1 MRAFQKI
8 RAVAFA
14 CAMLAAGTLPAETLV
29 WTGAASSDW
38 NLSDLNWTNALGEAT
53 AWVNG
58 SDALFTS
65 AAVAT
70 VSIADDMELRN
81 LTLEAPEG
89 KEMVWS
95 DGGGSLTFVTDEA
108 TPTNTFTL
116 SNDGKHCQMH
126 ARVVCTAPFHLPGA
140 GVLRLHH
147 ANNTF
152 QGGIVLSR
160 SQLRFLRSGSLGSE
174 TVAMDA
180 FGRHDG
186 VISVFLDD
194 VPQPAAPDVKFIQNA
209 YAFMGSVNANAVTVK
224 GVGVTPDNKERT
236 FGFGRSNDNTCS
248 VTLSLTRPDS
258 EGIAKYRLRGG
269 RLRFAFDGGVVK
281 AAPEAR
287 ELWFTTPQNLP
298 APMTAR
304 VTKNGVTFDTA
315 GANTELGLTLQF
327 DAAAAA
333 TNVLET
339 VEPQNWSFE
348 TGSYLPYWSL
358 DAGGVNESS
367 SVQNNTS
374 AFMNDSAG
382 KHVEDFCTTN
392 GSRFAVLRRYGSIT
406 QTVTLPT
413 AGLWR
418 VVYERGCR
426 PNTGYP
432 AQALSLTVSLGG
444 DANATV
450 SPAQPS
456 VAVYPFRRET
466 TDLFELE
473 AGSHVLKFT
482 SGPHNSANYAVLLDA
497 IRLERCELEPAADG
511 PLVKTGI
518 GSLAVT
524 NLVTDG
530 LVAVSNGTL
539 TVRKAALDG
548 APVEVAAGGT
558 LELYATKL
566 TNATVNVASGGTLR
580 LRDGDGR
587 NLVANGSFEDNLF
600 PGVGY
605 QAYAQNGGP
614 RGWKMNYDVSSDIPG
629 IQVNGSAMSNKG
641 PDTDYG
647 CTTAYLRQQARL
659 QQTVTVPADGTYE
672 LSFMHACRFG
682 YNSYTIPLTCLID
695 GVAIASNGT
704 RTANYGFERSTT
716 RVNLT
721 AGEHTLMFA
730 TGSSS
735 VLYAALFIDDVRLM
749 PVEGTNTLDGNA
761 LAFASGATLDLQ
773 NAELVYIGGGVTVDG
788 RVVKGTA
795 NTLRRAGVTVTGNG
809 AIQIGPTQGAVVI
822 IR

>member
-1 MRAFQKI
+1 MCDSLKQRMVIA
-8 RAVAFA
+8 A
-14 CAMLAAGTLPAETLV
+14 CTLLTMGPLSAETLV
-29 WTGAASSDW
+29 WTGVASSNW
-38 NLSDLNWTNALGEAT
+38 NLSDANWTNELGEAT

-58 SDALFTS
+58 SSATFTECGS
-65 AAVAT
+65 AALTISVT
-70 VSIADDMELRN
+70 DDIQLHN
-81 LTLEAPEG
+81 LMLTRTSPA
-89 KEMVWS
+89 VTWN
-95 DGGGSLTFVTDEA
+95 DGGGSLTFVSDEA
-108 TPTNTFTL
+108 NPTNYITITQ
-116 SNDGKHCQMH
+116 DGLHAEMN
-126 ARVVCTAPFHLPGA
+126 ARVNCA
-140 GVLRLHH
+140 GPLVKDGGGVMRLYNGG
-147 ANNTF
+147 NNLT
-152 QGGIVLSR
+152 GGVVVER
-160 SQLRFLRSGSLGSE
+160 SQLRFGPSGSIGPCTVTVLGNS
-174 TVAMDA
+174 TLFSDA
-180 FGRHDG
+180 T
-186 VISVFLDD
+186 S
-194 VPQPAAPDVKFIQNA
+194 APDVKYVESDQ
-209 YAFMGSVNANAVTVK
+209 AFMGSTGYMLTIKN
-224 GVGVTPDNKERT
+224 VGVTADNVSRK
-236 FGFGRSNDNTCS
+236 FGIGRSNDNSCKI
-248 VTLSLTRPDS
+248 TLALTEPES
-258 EGIAKYRLRGG
+258 EGIGQYVVRGG
-269 RLRFAFDGGVVK
+269 GMDLTFDGGTVK
-281 AAPEAR
+281 ASPKTSDVFFNA
-287 ELWFTTPQNLP
+287 TGNMTPV
-298 APMTAR
+298 AR
-304 VTKNGVTFDTA
+304 VTNSGVTFDTA

-348 TGSYLPYWSL
+348 TGSYSPYWSL

-418 VVYERGCR
+418 VAYERGCR

-466 TDLFELE
+466 TGLFELE
-473 AGSHVLKFT
+473 AGPQVLKFT
-482 SGPHNSANYAVLLDA
+482 SGPHNSANFAVLLDA
-497 IRLERCELEPAADG
+497 IRLERCELTPVPVG
-511 PLVKTGI
+511 PLVKTGV

-539 TVRKAALDG
+539 TVRQATLDG
-548 APVEVAAGGT
+548 TPVEVAAGGT

-566 TNATVNVASGGTLR
+566 TNAVVNVASGGTLR

-587 NLVANGSFEDNLF
+587 NFVENGSFEDNKLAAAEF
-600 PGVGY
+600 L
-605 QAYAQNGGP
+605 AYSSVSRP
-614 RGWKMNYDVSSDIPG
+614 RGWTMSYDVSSDIPG
-629 IQVNGSAMSNKG
+629 IQANGSGMSTRG
-641 PDTDYG
+641 PETEYG
-647 CTTAYLRQQARL
+647 RTTAYLRQQARL

-682 YNSYTIPLTCLID
+682 YNSYTIPLSCLID
-695 GVAIASNGT
+695 GVVVASNGT

-716 RVNLT
+716 RLNLT
-721 AGEHTLMFA
+721 AGEHTLVFS

-749 PVEGTNTLDGNA
+749 SVEGTNTLDGNA

-795 NTLRRAGVTVTGNG
+795 NSLRRAGVTVTGAG
-809 AIQIGPTQGAVVI
+809 AIQIGPPQGTTI
-822 IR
+822 LFR

>member
-1 MRAFQKI
+1 MCDSLKHCM
-8 RAVAFA
+8 VAA
-14 CAMLAAGTLPAETLV
+14 TCAMLAAGTLPAETLV

-38 NLSDLNWTNALGEAT
+38 NLTDANWTNELGEET

-58 SDALFTS
+58 SSATFTECGS
-65 AAVAT
+65 AALTISVT
-70 VSIADDMELRN
+70 DDIQLRN
-81 LTLEAPEG
+81 LMLTRTSPA
-89 KEMVWS
+89 VTWN
-95 DGGGSLTFVTDEA
+95 DGGGSLTFVSDEA
-108 TPTNTFTL
+108 NPTNYITI
-116 SNDGKHCQMH
+116 SQDGLHAEMN
-126 ARVVCTAPFHLPGA
+126 ARVNCA
-140 GVLRLHH
+140 GPLVKDGGGVIRLYNGG
-147 ANNTF
+147 NNLT
-152 QGGIVLSR
+152 GGVVVAK
-160 SQLRFLRSGSLGSE
+160 SQLRFGPSGSIGPCTVTVLGNS
-174 TVAMDA
+174 TLFSDA
-180 FGRHDG
+180 T
-186 VISVFLDD
+186 S
-194 VPQPAAPDVKFIQNA
+194 APDVKYVESDQ
-209 YAFMGSVNANAVTVK
+209 AFMGSTGYMLTIK
-224 GVGVTPDNKERT
+224 SVGVTDGNVSRK
-236 FGFGRSNDNTCS
+236 FGIGRSNDNSCKI
-248 VTLSLTRPDS
+248 TLALTDPES
-258 EGIAKYRLRGG
+258 EGIGQYVVRGG
-269 RLRFAFDGGVVK
+269 GMDLTFDGGTVK
-281 AAPEAR
+281 ASPKTSDVFFNA
-287 ELWFTTPQNLP
+287 TGNMTPV
-298 APMTAR
+298 AR
-304 VTKNGVTFDTA
+304 VTNNGVTFDTA
-315 GANTELGLTLQF
+315 GADTELGLTLAF
-327 DAAAAA
+327 DGPKAI
-333 TNVLET
+333 TNVVET

-348 TGSYLPYWSL
+348 TGSFSPWSP
-358 DAGGVNESS
+358 DAGGANETS

-382 KHVEDFCTTN
+382 THVEDFCTTN
-392 GSRFAVLRRYGSIT
+392 GSKFAVLRRYASIT
-406 QTVTLPT
+406 QTVSLPT

-418 VVYERGCR
+418 VAYERGCR
-426 PNTGYP
+426 PHTGYP

-473 AGSHVLKFT
+473 AGPQVLKFT
-482 SGPHNSANYAVLLDA
+482 SGPHDKANYAVLLDA
-497 IRLERCELEPAADG
+497 IRLERCELEPVPMG
-511 PLVKTGI
+511 SLVKTGV

-539 TVRKAALDG
+539 TVRQATLDG
-548 APVEVAAGGT
+548 TPVEVAAGGT

-566 TNATVNVASGGTLR
+566 TNATVNVASDGALR
-580 LRDGDGR
+580 LRDGDGK
-587 NLVANGSFEDNLF
+587 NFVANGSFEDNLF

-672 LSFMHACRFG
+672 VSFMHACRFG

-695 GVAIASNGT
+695 GVAVASNGT

-721 AGEHTLMFA
+721 AGEHTLMFS

-735 VLYAALFIDDVRLM
+735 VLYAAIFIDDVRLM

-788 RVVKGTA
+788 RAVKGSTNA
-795 NTLRRAGVTVTGNG
+795 LRRAGVSVTGG
-809 AIQIGPTQGAVVI
+809 GEIQIGPPQGTTVLV
-822 IR
+822 R

>member
-1 MRAFQKI
+1 MKAGFLIPGRLA
-8 RAVAFA
+8 RVLA
-14 CAMLAAGTLPAETLV
+14 LAAIVAAGSASAETLV

-38 NLSDLNWTNALGEAT
+38 NLTDLNWTNEQGEAT

-58 SDALFTS
+58 SSATFTECGS
-65 AAVAT
+65 AALTISVT
-70 VSIADDMELRN
+70 DDIQLHN
-81 LTLEAPEG
+81 LMMTRTSPA
-89 KEMVWS
+89 VTWN
-95 DGGGSLTFVTDEA
+95 DGGGSLTFVSDEA
-108 TPTNTFTL
+108 NPTNYITI
-116 SNDGKHCQMH
+116 SQDGLHAEMN
-126 ARVVCTAPFHLPGA
+126 ARVNSARPLVKDGG
-140 GVLRLHH
+140 GVIRLYNGV
-147 ANNTF
+147 NNLT
-152 QGGIVLSR
+152 GGVVVAK
-160 SQLRFLRSGSLGSE
+160 SQLRFGPSGSIGPCTVTVLGNS
-174 TVAMDA
+174 TLFSDA
-180 FGRHDG
+180 T
-186 VISVFLDD
+186 S
-194 VPQPAAPDVKFIQNA
+194 APDVKYVESDQ
-209 YAFMGSVNANAVTVK
+209 AFMGSTGYMLTIK
-224 GVGVTPDNKERT
+224 SVGVTADNVSRK
-236 FGFGRSNDNTCS
+236 FGIGRSNDNSCKI
-248 VTLSLTRPDS
+248 TLALTDPES
-258 EGIAKYRLRGG
+258 EGIGQYVVRGG
-269 RLRFAFDGGVVK
+269 GMDLTFDGGTVK
-281 AAPEAR
+281 ASPKTSDVFFNATENM
-287 ELWFTTPQNLP
+287 TPV
-298 APMTAR
+298 AR
-304 VTKNGVTFDTA
+304 VTNNGVTFDTA
-315 GANTELGLTLQF
+315 GANTELGLKLAF
-327 DAAAAA
+327 DGPKAI
-333 TNVLET
+333 TNVVET
-339 VEPQNWSFE
+339 VEPENWSFE
-348 TGSYLPYWSL
+348 TGSFSPWSVN
-358 DAGGVNESS
+358 AGGVNETSA
-367 SVQNNTS
+367 VQNNTS

-382 KHVEDFCTTN
+382 NHVEAFCTTN

-406 QTVTLPT
+406 QTVSLPT

-418 VVYERGCR
+418 VSYERGCR
-426 PNTGYP
+426 PHTGYP

-456 VAVYPFRRET
+456 VAAYPFRRET

-482 SGPHNSANYAVLLDA
+482 SGPHDKANYAVLLDA
-497 IRLERCELEPAADG
+497 IRLERCELAPVPMG
-511 PLVKTGI
+511 PLVKTGV

-539 TVRKAALDG
+539 TVRQTTLDG
-548 APVEVAAGGT
+548 ARVEVAAGGT

-580 LRDGDGR
+580 LRDGDGK
-587 NLVANGSFEDNLF
+587 NFVANGSFEDNLF

-672 LSFMHACRFG
+672 VSFMHACRFG

-695 GVAIASNGT
+695 GAAVASNGT

-721 AGEHTLMFA
+721 AGEHTLMFS

-735 VLYAALFIDDVRLM
+735 VLYAAIFIDDVRLM
-749 PVEGTNTLDGNA
+749 SVEGTNTLDGNA

-773 NAELVYIGGGVTVDG
+773 NAEQVYIGGGVTVDG
-788 RVVKGTA
+788 RAVKGNA
-795 NTLRRAGVTVTGNG
+795 NALRRAGLTVTGTG
-809 AIQIGPTQGAVVI
+809 SIQIGPPQGTTVLF
-822 IR
+822 R

>member
-1 MRAFQKI
+1 MFFCPKI
-8 RAVAFA
+8 RASATV
-14 CAMLAAGTLPAETLV
+14 CTLLLAAALPAETLV

-38 NLSDLNWTNALGEAT
+38 NLADANWTNELGEAT

-58 SDALFTS
+58 SSATFAECGS
-65 AAVAT
+65 AALTISVT
-70 VSIADDMELRN
+70 DDIQLHN
-81 LTLEAPEG
+81 LMLTRTSPA
-89 KEMVWS
+89 VTWN
-95 DGGGSLTFVTDEA
+95 DGGGSLTFVSDDA
-108 TPTNTFTL
+108 NPTNYITI
-116 SNDGKHCQMH
+116 SQDGLHAEMN
-126 ARVVCTAPFHLPGA
+126 ARVNCA
-140 GVLRLHH
+140 GPLVKDGGGVMRLYNG
-147 ANNTF
+147 ANNLT
-152 QGGIVLSR
+152 GGVVVAR
-160 SQLRFLRSGSLGSE
+160 SQLRFGPSGSIGPCTVTVLGNS
-174 TVAMDA
+174 TLFSDA
-180 FGRHDG
+180 T
-186 VISVFLDD
+186 S
-194 VPQPAAPDVKFIQNA
+194 APDVKYVESDQ
-209 YAFMGSVNANAVTVK
+209 AFMGSTGYMLTIK
-224 GVGVTPDNKERT
+224 SVGVTDDNVSRK
-236 FGFGRSNDNTCS
+236 FGIGRSNDSSCKI
-248 VTLSLTRPDS
+248 TLALTDPES
-258 EGIAKYRLRGG
+258 EGIGQYVVRGG
-269 RLRFAFDGGVVK
+269 GMNLTFDGGTVK
-281 AAPEAR
+281 ASPKTSDVFFNA
-287 ELWFTTPQNLP
+287 TGNMTPV
-298 APMTAR
+298 AR
-304 VTKNGVTFDTA
+304 VTKSGVTFDTA
-315 GANTELGLTLQF
+315 GADTELGLTLAF
-327 DAAAAA
+327 DGPKAI
-333 TNVLET
+333 TNVVET

-348 TGSYLPYWSL
+348 TGSFSPYWSL
-358 DAGGVNESS
+358 NAGEANESS
-367 SVQNNTS
+367 TVQNNTS

-382 KHVEDFCTTN
+382 THVEAFCTTN
-392 GSRFAVLRRYGSIT
+392 GSKFAVLRRYGSIT
-406 QTVTLPT
+406 QTVSLPT

-418 VVYERGCR
+418 VAYERGCR
-426 PNTGYP
+426 PHTGYP

-672 LSFMHACRFG
+672 LSFMHASRFG

-695 GVAIASNGT
+695 GVAVASNGT

-716 RVNLT
+716 RVDLT
-721 AGEHTLMFA
+721 AGEHTLVFS

-735 VLYAALFIDDVRLM
+735 VLYAAIFIDDVRLM

-795 NTLRRAGVTVTGNG
+795 NSLRRAGVTVTGIG
-809 AIQIGPTQGAVVI
+809 AIQIGPPQGTVVI

>member
-1 MRAFQKI
+1 MFFCPKI
-8 RAVAFA
+8 RASATV
-14 CAMLAAGTLPAETLV
+14 CTLLLAGALPAETLV

-38 NLSDLNWTNALGEAT
+38 NLADANWTNELGEAT

-58 SDALFTS
+58 NSATFTECGS
-65 AAVAT
+65 AALTISVT
-70 VSIADDMELRN
+70 DDIQLHN
-81 LTLEAPEG
+81 LMLTRTSPA
-89 KEMVWS
+89 VTWNDS
-95 DGGGSLTFVTDEA
+95 GGSLTFVSDDA
-108 TPTNTFTL
+108 NPTNYITI
-116 SNDGKHCQMH
+116 SQDGLHAEMN
-126 ARVVCTAPFHLPGA
+126 ARVNCA
-140 GVLRLHH
+140 GPLVKDGGGVIRLYNGG
-147 ANNTF
+147 NNLT
-152 QGGIVLSR
+152 GGVVVEK
-160 SQLRFLRSGSLGSE
+160 SQLRFGPSGSIGPGTVTVLGNS
-174 TVAMDA
+174 TLFSDA
-180 FGRHDG
+180 T
-186 VISVFLDD
+186 S
-194 VPQPAAPDVKFIQNA
+194 APDVKYVESDQ
-209 YAFMGSVNANAVTVK
+209 AFMGSTGYMLTIK
-224 GVGVTPDNKERT
+224 SVGVTDDNVSRK
-236 FGFGRSNDNTCS
+236 FGIGRSNDNSCKI
-248 VTLSLTRPDS
+248 TLALTDPES
-258 EGIAKYRLRGG
+258 EGIGQYVLRGG
-269 RLRFAFDGGVVK
+269 GMDLTFDGGTVK
-281 AAPEAR
+281 ASPKTSDVFFNA
-287 ELWFTTPQNLP
+287 TGNMTPV
-298 APMTAR
+298 AH

-315 GANTELGLTLQF
+315 GADTELGLTLAF
-327 DAAAAA
+327 DGPKAI
-333 TNVLET
+333 TNVVQT
-339 VEPQNWSFE
+339 VEPENWSFE
-348 TGSYLPYWSL
+348 TGSFSPWSPN
-358 DAGGVNESS
+358 AGGVNETS

-374 AFMNDSAG
+374 AFMNDSPG
-382 KHVEDFCTTN
+382 NHVEEFCTTN
-392 GSRFAVLRRYGSIT
+392 GSKFAVLRRYASIT
-406 QTVTLPT
+406 QTVSLPT

-418 VVYERGCR
+418 VAYERGCR
-426 PNTGYP
+426 PHTGYP

-497 IRLERCELEPAADG
+497 IRLERCEVEPAPDG

-566 TNATVNVASGGTLR
+566 TNATVNVAAGGTLR
-580 LRDGDGR
+580 LRDGDGK
-587 NLVANGSFEDNLF
+587 NFVANGSFEDNLF

-605 QAYAQNGGP
+605 QAYSQNGGP

-672 LSFMHACRFG
+672 VSFMHACRFG

-695 GVAIASNGT
+695 GVAVASNGT

-716 RVNLT
+716 RVDLT
-721 AGEHTLMFA
+721 AGEHTLMFS

-735 VLYAALFIDDVRLM
+735 VLYAAIFIDDVRLM
-749 PVEGTNTLDGNA
+749 PVAGTNTLDGNA

-795 NTLRRAGVTVTGNG
+795 NTLRRAGVTVTGAG
-809 AIQIGPTQGAVVI
+809 AIQIGPPQGTVVI

>member
-1 MRAFQKI
+1 MMDMKTTSARSGMRKLGAAL
-8 RAVAFA
+8 AVA
-14 CAMLAAGTLPAETLV
+14 LAWAGGLSAETLT
-29 WTGAASSDW
+29 WTGTESAVW
-38 NLSDLNWTNALGEAT
+38 DLTAVNWTNELGEAT

-58 SDALFTS
+58 SDALFPS
-65 AAVAT
+65 NAVPP
-70 VSIADDMELRN
+70 VSVVSDVELHN
-81 LTLEAPEG
+81 LTLERRAG
-89 KEMVWS
+89 MFDWA
-95 DGGGSLTFVTDEA
+95 DGGGSLTFVSDGA
-108 TPTNTFTL
+108 NPTNYIRFG
-116 SNDGKHCQMH
+116 NDTQHHDLH
-126 ARVVCTAPFHLPGA
+126 ARVSCAGPFVKDGDAVLYLYNTGNNFAGGIFQTMSQMRICSSDAVGPGA
-140 GVLRLHH
+140 V
-147 ANNTF
+147 TM
-152 QGGIVLSR
+152 
-160 SQLRFLRSGSLGSE
+160 LGKS
-174 TVAMDA
+174 TV
-180 FGRHDG
+180 FNLNEP
-186 VISVFLDD
+186 I
-194 VPQPAAPDVKFIQNA
+194 APDVKFIQDSDENLL
-209 YAFMGSVNANAVTVK
+209 GSVGPMLTIKSVGATANNAARVF
-224 GVGVTPDNKERT
+224 RI
-236 FGFGRSNDNTCS
+236 GRSNANSCAI
-248 VTLSLTRPDS
+248 TLALTDPES
-258 EGIAKYRLRGG
+258 EGIGQYVFVGSSAK
-269 RLRFAFDGGVVK
+269 FSFDGGVVK
-281 AAPEAR
+281 ASPKTKD
-287 ELWFTTPQNLP
+287 LFFTTAGGATPV
-298 APMTAR
+298 AH

-315 GANTELGLTLQF
+315 GADTELGLTLAF
-327 DAAAAA
+327 DGPKAI
-333 TNVLET
+333 TNVVQT
-339 VEPQNWSFE
+339 VEPENWSFE
-348 TGSYLPYWSL
+348 TGSFSPWSP
-358 DAGGVNESS
+358 DAGGVSETSA
-367 SVQNNTS
+367 VQNNTS

-382 KHVEDFCTTN
+382 AHVEAFCTTN
-392 GSRFAVLRRYGSIT
+392 GSKFAVLRRYASIT
-406 QTVTLPT
+406 QTVSLPT

-418 VVYERGCR
+418 VAYERGCR
-426 PNTGYP
+426 PHTGYP

-456 VAVYPFRRET
+456 AAVYPFRRET

-473 AGSHVLKFT
+473 AGPQVLKFT
-482 SGPHNSANYAVLLDA
+482 SGPHDKNNYAVLLDA
-497 IRLERCELEPAADG
+497 IRLERCEVAPVPVG
-511 PLVKTGI
+511 PLVKTGV

-539 TVRKAALDG
+539 TVRQATLDG

-587 NLVANGSFEDNLF
+587 NFVANGSFEDNLF

-641 PDTDYG
+641 PATDYG

-695 GVAIASNGT
+695 GVAVASNGT

-721 AGEHTLMFA
+721 AGEHTLMFS

-735 VLYAALFIDDVRLM
+735 VLYAAIFIDDVRLM

-788 RVVKGTA
+788 RAVKGTA
-795 NTLRRAGVTVTGNG
+795 NALRRAGLTVTGTG
-809 AIQIGPTQGAVVI
+809 SIQIGPPQGTVI
-822 IR
+822 LFK

>member
-1 MRAFQKI
+1 MCVCPKI
-8 RAVAFA
+8 RAVTVA
-14 CAMLAAGTLPAETLV
+14 CALLMAAALPAETLV

-38 NLSDLNWTNALGEAT
+38 NLADANWTNELGEAT

-58 SDALFTS
+58 SSATFTECGS
-65 AAVAT
+65 AALTISVT
-70 VSIADDMELRN
+70 DDIQLQN
-81 LTLEAPEG
+81 LMLTRTSPA
-89 KEMVWS
+89 VTWN
-95 DGGGSLTFVTDEA
+95 DGGGSLTFVSGEA
-108 TPTNTFTL
+108 NPTNYITL
-116 SNDGKHCQMH
+116 SQDGLHVEVN
-126 ARVVCTAPFHLPGA
+126 ARVNCA
-140 GVLRLHH
+140 GPLVKDGGGVIRLYNGG
-147 ANNTF
+147 NNLT
-152 QGGIVLSR
+152 GSIVVAK
-160 SQLRFLRSGSLGSE
+160 SQLRFGPSGSIGPGTVTVLGNS
-174 TVAMDA
+174 TLFNDA
-180 FGRHDG
+180 T
-186 VISVFLDD
+186 S
-194 VPQPAAPDVKFIQNA
+194 APDVKYVESDQ
-209 YAFMGSVNANAVTVK
+209 AFMGSTGPMLTIK
-224 GVGVTPDNKERT
+224 SVGVTADNVSRK
-236 FGFGRSNDNTCS
+236 FGIGRSNDYSCKI
-248 VTLSLTRPDS
+248 TLALTDPES
-258 EGIAKYRLRGG
+258 EGIGQYVVRGG
-269 RLRFAFDGGVVK
+269 GMDLTFDGGTVK
-281 AAPEAR
+281 ASPKTSDVFFNA
-287 ELWFTTPQNLP
+287 TGNMTPV
-298 APMTAR
+298 AR
-304 VTKNGVTFDTA
+304 VTNSGVTFDTA
-315 GANTELGLTLQF
+315 GADTELGLKLAF
-327 DAAAAA
+327 DGPKAI
-333 TNVLET
+333 TNVVET

-348 TGSYLPYWSL
+348 TGNFSPWSVN
-358 DAGGVNESS
+358 AGGANETSA
-367 SVQNNTS
+367 VQNNTS

-382 KHVEDFCTTN
+382 AHVEAFCTTN
-392 GSRFAVLRRYGSIT
+392 GSRFAVLRRYASIT
-406 QTVTLPT
+406 QTVSLPT

-418 VVYERGCR
+418 VAYERGCR
-426 PNTGYP
+426 PHTGYP

-473 AGSHVLKFT
+473 AGPQVLKFT
-482 SGPHNSANYAVLLDA
+482 SGPHDKTNYAVLLDA
-497 IRLERCELEPAADG
+497 IRLERCELEPVPVGA
-511 PLVKTGI
+511 LVKTGV

-539 TVRKAALDG
+539 TVRQTTLDG

-587 NLVANGSFEDNLF
+587 NFVVNGSFEDNKLAAAEHQS
-600 PGVGY
+600 Y
-605 QAYAQNGGP
+605 TSSSRP
-614 RGWKMNYDVSSDIPG
+614 RGWTMSYDVSSDIPG
-629 IQVNGSAMSNKG
+629 IQANGSPMSNRG
-641 PDTDYG
+641 PNTDYG
-647 CTTAYLRQQARL
+647 CTTVYLRQQARL

-695 GVAIASNGT
+695 GVAVASNGT

-721 AGEHTLMFA
+721 AGEHTLVFS

-735 VLYAALFIDDVRLM
+735 VLYAAIFIDDVRLM

-795 NTLRRAGVTVTGNG
+795 NTLRRAGVTVTGAG
-809 AIQIGPTQGAVVI
+809 AIQIGPPQGAVVI